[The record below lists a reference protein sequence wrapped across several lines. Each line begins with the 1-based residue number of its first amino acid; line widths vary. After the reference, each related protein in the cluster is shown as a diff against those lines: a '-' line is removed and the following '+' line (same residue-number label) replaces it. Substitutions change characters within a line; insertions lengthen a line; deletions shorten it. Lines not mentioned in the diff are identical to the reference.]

1 MDQFTRMALENVKY
15 DESIHQSAT
24 LSAES
29 VEVKEVLSVEDVK
42 KLDLQVDAIQKNV
55 YKGQDTY
62 LVTIPVKKAANEIQE
77 VVVATFKN
85 GTSSLENVRI
95 MYFDLTTGVLEMGFK
110 ELDGS
115 ATVSGVF
122 NEDFEL
128 IEFKQEGELQVSGQ
142 SCLEKAWN
150 ALPWFVKAACAG
162 ICGSAFSLNPISLV
176 ACAGCLGGSALNCI

>member
-1 MDQFTRMALENVKY
+1 MDDLDQFTKMALENVKY
-15 DESIHQSAT
+15 DESLHQATT
-24 LSAES
+24 LSADS

-85 GTSSLENVRI
+85 ATSSLENVRI

-110 ELDGS
+110 ELDG
-115 ATVSGVF
+115 
-122 NEDFEL
+122 
-128 IEFKQEGELQVSGQ
+128 
-142 SCLEKAWN
+142 
-150 ALPWFVKAACAG
+150 
-162 ICGSAFSLNPISLV
+162 
-176 ACAGCLGGSALNCI
+176 